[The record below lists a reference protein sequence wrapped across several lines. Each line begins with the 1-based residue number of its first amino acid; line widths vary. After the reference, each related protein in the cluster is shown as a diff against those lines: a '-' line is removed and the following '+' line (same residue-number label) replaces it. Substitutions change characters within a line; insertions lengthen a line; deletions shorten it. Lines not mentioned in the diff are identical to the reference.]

1 MSYILVEC
9 CPDKIGSGVL
19 DTINPMT
26 NDAGTKVEI
35 FKTEQDALKVL
46 YNLRSFVCE
55 DTWDM
60 DIIIERIH

>member
-1 MSYILVEC
+1 MSYILVEY
-9 CPDKIGSGVL
+9 CPNEIGSGVL

-26 NDAGTKVEI
+26 NDAGTEVEI

-46 YNLRSFVCE
+46 YNLRSFVSE
-55 DTWDM
+55 DTWAM